1 MDATTPLIINGPSVI
16 FDVQGNEA
24 VIIDLMTGRYFRLD
38 GPSTAL
44 WQRFVSPTSPTAV
57 LATCTTAETLRP
69 KLEGIVA
76 DLVDR
81 GLLRVADGASVQTSA
96 AVDAGPWTFT
106 GFTLEEF
113 TDLEDILGLD
123 PIHEVDPE
131 KGWPHA
137 APS

>member
-1 MDATTPLIINGPSVI
+1 VDATTPLTINGPSVI

-24 VIIDLMTGRYFRLD
+24 VIIDLTTGRYFRLD

-44 WQRFVSPTSPTAV
+44 WQQFVAPSSPAKV
-57 LATCTTAETLRP
+57 LDTCTTPEALRP
-69 KLEGIVA
+69 VLDGIVA
-76 DLVDR
+76 DLIGR
-81 GLLRVADGASVQTSA
+81 GLLRVANGTHEQANA
-96 AVDAGPWTFT
+96 AVNATPWQFN

-123 PIHEVDPE
+123 PIHEVDPD

>member
-24 VIIDLMTGRYFRLD
+24 VIIDLTTGRYFRLD

-44 WQRFVSPTSPTAV
+44 WQRFVAPSSPAEV
-57 LATCTTAETLRP
+57 LDTCTNPEALRP
-69 KLEGIVA
+69 ALDAIVA
-76 DLVDR
+76 DLVGR
-81 GLLRVADGASVQTSA
+81 GLLRVAEGAQELSISA
-96 AVDAGPWTFT
+96 PTRTPWEFT

-137 APS
+137 ARS